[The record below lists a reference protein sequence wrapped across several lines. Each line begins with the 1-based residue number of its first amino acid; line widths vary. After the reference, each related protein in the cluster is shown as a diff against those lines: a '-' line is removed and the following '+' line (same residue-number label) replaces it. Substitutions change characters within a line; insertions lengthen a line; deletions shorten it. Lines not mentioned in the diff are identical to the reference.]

1 MTNTHVFETKFSK
14 RMQATFYNI
23 PTFRA
28 LANFEERANLTNGQ
42 SVTRPRKSLM
52 VASDYTR
59 GTDSTAQTLEDVAE
73 TLSVTSA
80 KISTFSIDDFD
91 AIQSNYKLQN
101 EYADDA
107 AKTVADIMDAD
118 FYNQYQYATSTVT
131 AEDFGGSSALG
142 VTLSTSNVLSV
153 LFKSTQKLRQQNV
166 DITGKFNMNDKLVG
180 MGFAGVSPQFLNA
193 LEEYDA
199 GRETVGGD
207 TTFSNGYVR
216 TKAGLDIYATNNLS
230 WSGILGLATTPTDGD
245 TIVIDG
251 VTFTFKTTLGSTA
264 GNVLIGGSADVARAN
279 LVGLINAPSTT
290 DSNGVAVSSTR
301 ANNYTLSDAEKI
313 SRITATN
320 DNTANTASL
329 IAKGVSYITVSETL
343 TDTTDAWTSLIQHNL
358 IGRKKAVDMVI
369 QKDLN
374 VKVSDIPLQLGVYVK
389 PNALYGIKT
398 FNEGARQLVDVQIN
412 TSAW

>member
-1 MTNTHVFETKFSK
+1 MANTHVFETKFSK

-42 SVTRPRKSLM
+42 AVTRPRKSLM
-52 VASDYTR
+52 TAQTYTR
-59 GTDSTAQTLEDVAE
+59 GSDSTVQTLTDAAE
-73 TLSVTSA
+73 TLTVNTA

-107 AKTVADIMDAD
+107 AMTVANTMDAD
-118 FYNQYQYATSTVT
+118 FYNQYQFATSVIT
-131 AEDFGGSSALG
+131 AADFGGSAAQG

-153 LFKSTQKLRQQNV
+153 LFKATQKLRQQNV
-166 DITGKFNMNDKLVG
+166 DITGRFEMNDKLVG
-180 MGFAGVSPQFLNA
+180 MGFGSFSPQFLNA

-199 GRETVGGD
+199 GRETPGGD
-207 TTFSNGYVR
+207 TDFTNGYVR

-245 TIVIDG
+245 TVTING
-251 VTFTFKTTLGSTA
+251 VVFTFRTVLGVTA

-279 LVGLINAPSTT
+279 LTALINDPTVTT
-290 DSNGVAVSSTR
+290 ANGVAVSSTR
-301 ANNYTLSDAEKI
+301 PNNFTLSDAEKMDQL
-313 SRITATN
+313 TATN
-320 DNTANTASL
+320 DNALNTMTIVGL
-329 IAKGVSYITVSETL
+329 GVSYITVSDTL
-343 TDTTDAWTSLIQHNL
+343 TAAADSWTSQIQHNL
-358 IGRKKAVDMVI
+358 IGRKKAIDMVI

-374 VKVSDIPLQLGVYVK
+374 VKVSEIPLQLGVYVK
-389 PNALYGIKT
+389 PNALYGVKT
-398 FNEGARQLVDVQIN
+398 FNEGARQIVDVQIN